1 MCLTSPTIEPA
12 EWTPAGSNI
21 SSWGTVGRSWK
32 LEPRLPALFCR
43 AGLLP
48 QCPLK
53 EAQPE
58 PFGGKASRPLPLL
71 AWAPEE
77 GLLGRCVWLW
87 QLGNFFLTVLKGGR
101 GGDGLELG
109 PIWSKVGGAG
119 SRCSQE
125 GSMSPS
131 ALPSIQGRAKCPEEA
146 VYYRQQC
153 YQAVDVA
160 VTWDAA
166 EVSVRHTGKFC
177 QTRITLD

>member
-1 MCLTSPTIEPA
+1 MGE
-12 EWTPAGSNI
+12 AGSWRPVDLP
-21 SSWGTVGRSWK
+21 SSCKS
-32 LEPRLPALFCR
+32 
-43 AGLLP
+43 GLLP

-58 PFGGKASRPLPLL
+58 PFWGKASRPLPPL

-77 GLLGRCVWLW
+77 GLLRRCVWLW

-109 PIWSKVGGAG
+109 PAWSKVGGAG
-119 SRCSQE
+119 RQPPLQSSCSQE

-131 ALPSIQGRAKCPEEA
+131 ALPGIQGRAKCPEEA

-153 YQAVDVA
+153 YQPVDVA
-160 VTWDAA
+160 LSWDAA

-177 QTRITLD
+177 QTRITLN